1 MKNHVS
7 IRRGRAADLS
17 AVYLGELDYIRQIEP
32 QQETRWKDAIALH
45 LKQWT
50 AALDRMFV
58 AESGDQIVG
67 YCFWEDHGDEAV
79 LASLYVAP
87 GHRCQGIGRELLMR
101 FITDAK
107 DHQIRNLTLG
117 VQSENPARLLY
128 EKNGFVRTHDTDGFL
143 HYRRTLT
150 LA

>member
-1 MKNHVS
+1 MKNKFS
-7 IRRGRAADLS
+7 IRRGRATDLP

-45 LKQWT
+45 LQQWT

-58 AESGDQIVG
+58 AEGGDEIVG
-67 YCFWEDHGDEAV
+67 YCFWEDRGDEAV

-87 GHRCQGIGRELLMR
+87 GHRRQGIGRELLMR
-101 FITDAK
+101 FIDDAK
-107 DHQIRNLTLG
+107 RNRIHNATLG

-128 EKNGFVRTHDTDGFL
+128 EKTGFVRTHDTDGFL
-143 HYRRTLT
+143 HYRRRLT
-150 LA
+150 LE